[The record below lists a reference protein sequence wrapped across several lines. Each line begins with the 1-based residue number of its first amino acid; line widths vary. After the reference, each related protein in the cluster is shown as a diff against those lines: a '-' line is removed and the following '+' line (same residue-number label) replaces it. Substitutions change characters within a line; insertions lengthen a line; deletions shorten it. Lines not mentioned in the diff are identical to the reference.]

1 MQQFAHFE
9 QEDNKTLK
17 IGNSKSYSTYLVL
30 TEKLKIPQKNQF
42 FENFTFLLNIYKKEK
57 TIKSNFNQ
65 IGEKM
70 IKKRFLL
77 IQNNYLAINPSL
89 KNLKKPCLKNIFLP
103 LKAAKN
109 SKVYKNAFFF
119 VNNQNAALMSEKWN
133 PSMVLKKVS
142 LKRKI
147 KH

>member
-1 MQQFAHFE
+1 MNGKDIKMPKKCQ
-9 QEDNKTLK
+9 NNT
-17 IGNSKSYSTYLVL
+17 
-30 TEKLKIPQKNQF
+30 
-42 FENFTFLLNIYKKEK
+42 NFKIYKKEK

-109 SKVYKNAFFF
+109 SKVYKNAFFS
-119 VNNQNAALMSEKWN
+119 VNTQKRCSY
-133 PSMVLKKVS
+133 VQKVEPFNGF
-142 LKRKI
+142 I
-147 KH
+147 KSKPEEEN

>member
-1 MQQFAHFE
+1 MNGKHIKMPKKCQ
-9 QEDNKTLK
+9 NNT
-17 IGNSKSYSTYLVL
+17 
-30 TEKLKIPQKNQF
+30 
-42 FENFTFLLNIYKKEK
+42 NFKIYKKEK

-103 LKAAKN
+103 LKA
-109 SKVYKNAFFF
+109 VY
-119 VNNQNAALMSEKWN
+119 VY
-133 PSMVLKKVS
+133 S
-142 LKRKI
+142 LKRG
-147 KH
+147 